1 VRGGVAK
8 SWLFSFSD
16 TELLGDGNSEGENRG
31 ECSGLSVLW
40 VA

>member
-8 SWLFSFSD
+8 SWLVLFLD
-16 TELLGDGNSEGENRG
+16 TELLGDGNSEGKNRG
-31 ECSGLSVLW
+31 ECNRENVLW